1 MIRHIVDVCLKFRVL
16 VLGAV
21 VVVTAVGAVQ
31 LRDASV
37 EPYPEFAPPQVQ
49 VRTESLGLSAAEV
62 EQLITVPLE
71 RDLLN
76 GVAWLDQIRS
86 ESLPGLSSIDLIFKR
101 GTDLEKARQLVLENL
116 STTRGVPN
124 FGNPPVMIQPLSSTS
139 RVMMIGLTAKDLSL
153 VDMSILARWKIKPK
167 LMGLPGVANV
177 AIWGQRDRQ
186 LQVQVDPVRLSQ
198 HGVTLDQVITTT
210 GNALWVSPLTFV
222 QASTPGT
229 GGFIDTS
236 TQRFEIQHVLPFTT
250 AQGLSSVTVE
260 GTGGTLRLSDVS
272 DVVEGHQPL
281 IGDAVI
287 SGGPGLMLVVQ
298 RFPDANPHDV
308 TRAVEDA
315 IDQLRPGLSGIQID
329 TNVYRAQNL
338 VDATI
343 HSLTVW
349 GIAAGAALLLLLVL
363 VLWSWRLVLV
373 SAGTI
378 LLSLLIA
385 TYVLYLR
392 GASFNV
398 MVVAG
403 MTVALA
409 VVIDDAVAGVGNMRR
424 RLHEH
429 RLSGDTSTT
438 TASIVAD
445 VSAAVRGPLGY
456 VTLALLLAPLPLLF
470 LDGVPGAFAQPAI
483 LSYSVAIAAS
493 FVVALIVAPV
503 LAFLL
508 LRGESLSPRT
518 SPLAAVARHL
528 YDRAAVSFLRRPRWA
543 FASVLALLAIT
554 GAVAPQLS
562 GAKVLPTPQDRNV
575 LVNWEATPGTSLPEM
590 DRVTTRAAQELRSL
604 PGVRDVGAHIGRAIT
619 SDQTVN
625 VNSGQLWVS
634 LTDSAPFGSTVNQ
647 IAHVMSL
654 YPGLRSDVLTYPE
667 DQVNAIKT
675 GSAKPLVVRVYGIDL
690 AVMRTAAQQ
699 LRNLVASVD
708 GVVQPTVQNLAE
720 QPTLEVEVN
729 LDTAKRYGLKP
740 GDIRRAAATFFS
752 GLPVGSIYQEQKIFD
767 VVVWGTPGT
776 RSAPA
781 TVSDLLIDAPTGGQ
795 VRLGDVANV
804 RVAPYPTAITHDAT
818 FRSLD
823 ITADVQGRDIGAVLD
838 DVRNRVRNVSMPL
851 EYRAEV
857 LSDVTAQQDQN
868 RRTIGLAIA
877 ALLGAFLLLQAAFSS
892 WRVAALVLVT
902 LPLAGVGGVVGA
914 YIAGGTMSLGALIG
928 FFAVIGLAARNAT
941 LLVRSYQNLESIGH
955 VARDPG
961 VVLLGARKRLG
972 SVLLANAAVAA
983 VMIPLLWLGNAAGT
997 EVLHPMA
1004 PVVIGGLVTS
1014 TLYTLFILPALY
1026 LRLSPSRWRVRSDN
1040 AATELD

>member
-1 MIRHIVDVCLKFRVL
+1 VIRHVIDVCLRFRVL
-16 VLGAV
+16 VLGVAV
-21 VVVTAVGAVQ
+21 VVMAVGVVQ

-186 LQVQVDPVRLSQ
+186 LQVQVDPVRLRQ

-260 GTGGTLRLSDVS
+260 GAGGTLRLSDVS
-272 DVVEGHQPL
+272 SVVEGHQPL
-281 IGDAVI
+281 IGDAVV

-298 RFPDANPHDV
+298 RFPDANPRDV

-315 IDQLRPGLSGIQID
+315 IDQLRPGLTGIEID
-329 TNVYRAQNL
+329 TNVYRAQSL
-338 VDATI
+338 VDATV
-343 HSLTVW
+343 HSLTIW
-349 GIAAGAALLLLLVL
+349 GIAAGAALLVLLVL
-363 VLWSWRLVLV
+363 ALWSWRLVLV
-373 SAGTI
+373 SAGSI

-392 GASFNV
+392 GTSFNV

-403 MTVALA
+403 MAVALA
-409 VVIDDAVAGVGNMRR
+409 VVIDDAVAGLEDMRR
-424 RLHEH
+424 RLREH
-429 RLSGDTSTT
+429 RLSGETSATT
-438 TASIVAD
+438 TILAE
-445 VSAAVRGPLGY
+445 VSSAVRGPLGY

-493 FVVALIVAPV
+493 FVVALIVTPV

-508 LRGESLSPRT
+508 LGGESPSPRT
-518 SPLAAVARHL
+518 SPLAVVARHL
-528 YDRAAVSFLRRPRWA
+528 YDRAAISFLRRPRWV

-562 GAKVLPTPQDRNV
+562 GAKVLPALQDRNV
-575 LVNWEATPGTSLPEM
+575 LVNWQATPGTSLPEM
-590 DRVTTRAAQELRSL
+590 DRVTTRAVQELRSL

-634 LTDSAPFGSTVNQ
+634 LTDSAPFDSTVNE
-647 IAHVMSL
+647 IARVMSL

-690 AVMRTAAQQ
+690 AVMRTTAQQ

-729 LDTAKRYGLKP
+729 LDKAKIYGLKP

-767 VVVWGTPGT
+767 VVVWGTPET

-795 VRLGDVANV
+795 VRLGDVASV

-823 ITADVQGRDIGAVLD
+823 VTADVQGRDIGAVLD
-838 DVRNRVRNVSMPL
+838 DVRNRVRNVTLPL

-857 LSDVTAQQDQN
+857 LSDVTAQQDQH
-868 RRTIGLAIA
+868 RRTIGLGIA

-892 WRVAALVLVT
+892 WRLAALVLVT

-914 YIAGGTMSLGALIG
+914 DIAGGAMSLGALIG

-941 LLVRSYQNLESIGH
+941 LLVRTYLYMESIGH

-961 VVLLGARKRLG
+961 VVLLGARQRLG

-1026 LRLSPSRWRVRSDN
+1026 LRLSPSRWRGRSDD